1 MKKLKISSIFHW
13 LYCSL
18 LLAPCFAVGTSCLQ
32 TAFHG
37 SEMSQVPPEFGFLED
52 GKKDFKENLWYV
64 LGDASQDLARPSIL
78 SKRVDIFMAFVD
90 NAGPSVYYS
99 WSTECLNSI
108 LSFGCDVEDYLTF
121 TLEDNYMP
129 YFSLQQSL
137 NFADVSSNMVFAFR
151 FHGILQVD
159 FPNENYIWYWRTMP
173 AEYLPYM
180 PKDYTEGVGD
190 VFYTSVDKVASS
202 PLFNWAEKS
211 FLGEGFR
218 YAGAWFGLPADSPFY
233 TYACYWCAISILW
246 LIFDVLMYVPL
257 LVHRWLDKGAIE

>member
-18 LLAPCFAVGTSCLQ
+18 LLAPCFAVATACVQ

-37 SEMSQVPPEFGFLED
+37 SEISEVPPEFGRLED
-52 GKKDFKENLWYV
+52 GKNDFKENLWYV
-64 LGDASQDLARPSIL
+64 VGDASQDMARPSIL
-78 SKRVDIFMAFVD
+78 ADRVDIFMAFVD
-90 NAGPSVYYS
+90 SADSSYYA
-99 WSTECLNSI
+99 WSFECLNSI
-108 LSFGCDVEDYLTF
+108 FSFGCDEEHFLSYNF
-121 TLEDNYMP
+121 EDNFMP
-129 YFSLQQSL
+129 YFALQQSVS
-137 NFADVSSNMVFAFR
+137 FADVSSNMVFAFR
-151 FHGILQVD
+151 LNGIRQID
-159 FPNENYIWYWRTMP
+159 YGNSTYIWYWRTMP
-173 AEYLPYM
+173 QEYLSYM
-180 PKDYTEGVGD
+180 PKDYTSGVSD

-211 FLGEGFR
+211 FLGDGFR
-218 YAGAWFGLPADSPFY
+218 YAGNWFGLPVDSPFY